1 MNAVSWQISRMS
13 SSEGFPVASRP
24 LEYVAFFH
32 FEVRTKEGPGYI
44 YLALDA
50 FRDFAFSLGVERE
63 VTDDMVLRKIYF
75 LTEDSEFEAYLDKG
89 FTIVLGDHENL
100 IDRIQAIIGP
110 LNGKV
115 IFDKAFNNHMSSPV
129 LAHFAQ
135 TMRGRKP

>member
-1 MNAVSWQISRMS
+1 MS
-13 SSEGFPVASRP
+13 SSEKFPVPSRP

-50 FRDFAFSLGVERE
+50 FRDYAFSLGVERE
-63 VTDDMVLRKIYF
+63 VTDEMVLRKIYF
-75 LTEDSEFEAYLDKG
+75 LMEDPEFEAYADQG
-89 FTIVLGDHENL
+89 FTIVLEEHQNL
-100 IDRIQAIIGP
+100 VDSIQAIIGP

-115 IFDKAFNNHMSSPV
+115 LFNKAFNNHMANPV